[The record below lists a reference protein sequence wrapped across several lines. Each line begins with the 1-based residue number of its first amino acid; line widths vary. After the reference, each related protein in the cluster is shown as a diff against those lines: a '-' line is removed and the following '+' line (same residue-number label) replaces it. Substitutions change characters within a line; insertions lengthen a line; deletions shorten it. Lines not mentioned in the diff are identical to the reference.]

1 MAEAGAAGG
10 LLGTLYIRF
19 TAQTD
24 DLNKKVD
31 ESEKKVTKGAK
42 AMEKATESL
51 AHVLKALGLAWGIH
65 EVVDFVKETIHGADE
80 LKKFSQEIGI
90 TINQLAG
97 LKFAADKANIGDQFQ
112 MGMRKFAEALREAQV
127 EGSNTQALFQ
137 QLKIDPKQLPNEAF
151 KETVGVLGQMEDG
164 VNKLGIVQELF
175 GTRNARFVNLVSG
188 GTQQLNK
195 DIQELARIT
204 GMSYEEAATKAEAY
218 NDAVVTIKYALQGL
232 VLTVAN
238 DVLPV
243 ITEWANSIGDNLP
256 MLQRMAKEIGTGL
269 VYALGT
275 AAVAFKGFM
284 GALKL
289 GAIGI
294 LGIIESVMKL
304 SRWLADKLVIAF
316 EFWANAAIQ
325 SIDFVIGGFN
335 SLTDRLP
342 DWIKK
347 RLGITGGGEAI
358 KPLELFSLAKPT
370 GLDDWIDT
378 VHDARQ
384 DLSNQLA
391 EDFHETAKVVKD
403 GNKEVSDAL
412 KEGVGGKGQKNAGF
426 NPKELQDFQDRL
438 SKQIGSNTP
447 AGSSEFAKM
456 RGGLRTEIG
465 DITGIQGDARGSF
478 KGQAELE
485 EVDQHLKDI
494 QKLRETHFDI
504 TKEQNARLTE
514 MEKLYAEKRQA
525 IQLAE
530 VKLRLN
536 VASDMFSNLADITKA
551 WAGEQ
556 SGIYKAM
563 FAVSKAFAIAEATVK
578 IAQGIAA
585 AAANPWP
592 LNLFAMASVIAATAS
607 IVSSI
612 QAVQLEFGGERAMGG
627 PVSADKAFLVGERG
641 PEMFVPSRNG
651 SIVPN
656 NRLGGPMQPKV
667 IVNNFSDARPEVST
681 RDEGTESVIEV
692 LVRKVEDRMGS
703 NVRSGTGSL
712 NRSLQDSF
720 NLRRGQG
727 NT

>member
-1 MAEAGAAGG
+1 MAETSGG

-24 DLNKKVD
+24 ELNKKVED
-31 ESEKKVTKGAK
+31 SEKKVTKSAH

-51 AHVLKALGLAWGIH
+51 HHVLKALGLAWGIH
-65 EVVDFVKETIHGADE
+65 EVIEFVKETIHGADE

-90 TINQLAG
+90 AIDQLAG

-112 MGMRKFAEALREAQV
+112 MGMRKFAESLREAQV
-127 EGSNTQALFQ
+127 EGSNAQAMFQ

-151 KETVGVLGQMEDG
+151 RDFVEVLGNMEDG
-164 VNKLGIVQELF
+164 VNKLGIVQEAF

-188 GTQQLNK
+188 GTKELDKN
-195 DIQELARIT
+195 IQELARIS
-204 GMSYEEAATKAEAY
+204 GMSYEEAAEKAEAY
-218 NDAVVTIKYALQGL
+218 NDAITTVKYALQGL
-232 VLTVAN
+232 VLTFAN
-238 DVLPV
+238 EALPT
-243 ITEWANSIGDNLP
+243 ITEWTTSIAENVPRLKEY
-256 MLQRMAKEIGTGL
+256 AKEIGTGL
-269 VYALGT
+269 VFAINT
-275 AAVAFKGFM
+275 AAFAFKGIM
-284 GALKL
+284 GAIKSL
-289 GAIGI
+289 GIGI
-294 LGIIESVMKL
+294 LGLLEILMKTG
-304 SRWLADKLVIAF
+304 RWIAEKLVVAF
-316 EFWANAAIQ
+316 EFWANAGIR
-325 SIDFVIGGFN
+325 SINVLIASFN
-335 SLTDRLP
+335 KLTDNLP
-342 DWIKK
+342 DWIKE
-347 RLGITGGGEAI
+347 RMGIEGGGGAM
-358 KPLELFSLAKPT
+358 KPLELFHLGKPE
-370 GLDDWIDT
+370 GLDDWIGII
-378 VHDARQ
+378 HDARE
-384 DLSNQLA
+384 DLTDQLA
-391 EDFHETAKVVKD
+391 ADFTDTAKAIKK
-403 GNKEVSDAL
+403 GNEEINEAIA
-412 KEGVGGKGQKNAGF
+412 EGPGGKKSKTAGF
-426 NPKELQDFQDRL
+426 NPKELADFKDRMA
-438 SKQIGSNTP
+438 KEIGSNAP
-447 AGSSEFAKM
+447 GGAQEFQKM
-456 RGGLRTEIG
+456 RGGLRTQIG
-465 DITGIQGDARGSF
+465 DITGIQGDAQGSF

-504 TKEQNARLTE
+504 AKEQNERLKE
-514 MEKLYAEKRQA
+514 MEKLYSEKRTA

-536 VASDMFSNLADITKA
+536 LASDMFSNLADITKA

-612 QAVQLEFGGERAMGG
+612 QSVQLEFGGARATGG
-627 PVSADKAFLVGERG
+627 PVSSDKAFLVGERG

-656 NRLGGPMQPKV
+656 NRLGGAMAPKI
-667 IVNNFSDARPEVST
+667 IVNNFSDAQHEVNT
-681 RDEGTESVIEV
+681 RNEGGEPIIEI
-692 LVRKVEDRMGS
+692 LARKVEDRMGS
-703 NVRSGTGSL
+703 NVRSGTGNL

-727 NT
+727 NQ